1 MRQRH
6 TSARH
11 HYLRARD
18 RGHHFRSVPD
28 CPSRAAAQLTKGPA
42 RLSSRPRLSS
52 RRRCDLPPF
61 HALAARRTLAGC
73 MRHKAAVRTKTTSRT
88 KGIARHTPKMT
99 SSHPGMTAIRLR
111 TTLRTTITG
120 WYSPTRYLTVSLR
133 WRLRSAHRS
142 SHRGGLGRWGCS
154 RPGRKTAR
162 GAPHTRPRP
171 PSARM
176 IRGAAEA
183 GPGHHRNPG
192 TDYRRNWGR
201 SAHTRR
207 YSRLPSGRRRYGPG
221 AAARTPSCRAQAG
234 RAAGTSGRPERRYAA
249 RRRWDYAGAVKGPRR
264 YRQPTG
270 YRCPRSG
277 DCSFCSPPVI

>member
-1 MRQRH
+1 MI
-6 TSARH
+6 ARWT
-11 HYLRARD
+11 LRRALQLS
-18 RGHHFRSVPD
+18 RG
-28 CPSRAAAQLTKGPA
+28 AGQLTELPA
-42 RLSSRPRLSS
+42 RLSS

-61 HALAARRTLAGC
+61 HALVARRTLAGC
-73 MRHKAAVRTKTTSRT
+73 MRHKTAVRINTTSRT
-88 KGIARHTPKMT
+88 RGIARPTPKTT

-111 TTLRTTITG
+111 TTLRTTITR
-120 WYSPTRYLTVSLR
+120 WYSPIRYLTVTLR
-133 WRLRSAHRS
+133 RQLRSAAHRS
-142 SHRGGLGRWGCS
+142 SHRGGLGRRS
-154 RPGRKTAR
+154 RPRPGRKTAR

-192 TDYRRNWGR
+192 TDYRRSWGR

-249 RRRWDYAGAVKGPRR
+249 RRHWDRPGAVKGPRR

-277 DCSFCSPPVI
+277 DCSLCSPPVI